1 MLELRNVRKT
11 YRTKAGEVHALDGI
25 SLTFPETGLVFIS
38 GKSGCGKTTLL
49 NVIGGLDGID
59 EGEIFVQDKAFST
72 FSAKDYD
79 SYRNTCVGFVFQ
91 EYNLLAEYSVE
102 YNVKIAMEL
111 QGRDTDERALEALL
125 REVDIEHLRNR
136 KPSELSGGQRQ
147 RVAIARALVKDP
159 RIIMADEPTGALDS
173 ETGAQVLDALKKL
186 SKNRLVI
193 VVSHDREFAE
203 KYADRIVH
211 LVDGRVVDDIS
222 FAERELQT
230 NLFERENSLVV
241 KEGADLSEEEKNAL
255 AKAVRE
261 RKKIEFTE
269 KIGYRDKRATGAV
282 ERDTQTPLTLKESKM
297 KLRSS
302 VQLGVKSLVVKPVR
316 LAITVLI
323 SALAFAVFGLFDTI
337 ATFSTEKILQN
348 TLEEKRSTVVTT
360 ADYIIDYE
368 DEDRY
373 SLKVSQATVDRLQE
387 QTGGAVKGIFD
398 FRDNT
403 AGSLTHSQTILELT
417 ESSAV
422 IGKAYYSNAISGFI
436 QFDGE
441 KELEKDGSFKDFN
454 YKLIAGVYPQLLYE
468 NSKLVEESL
477 YEVAI
482 SSYLADSIIY
492 FLEGGTLDDKEIRQ
506 TTDLLGKTVS
516 IGQDTYKIVGII
528 DCGEIPE
535 KYDEIKTST
544 PYNLHI
550 NSLLDD
556 YSSYINSSAR
566 KCFFVGEGFREE
578 YNRLNESAE
587 IFYAG
592 NVDWSITPDGY
603 AGRREVT
610 DTFTT
615 VGSTAGIIF
624 CFLVANIPPTAKSR

>member
-373 SLKVSQATVDRLQE
+373 SLKVSQATGDRLQE